1 MSPSSVLK
9 TVHQETGVSKHI
21 PLSHLNSPTVAENV
35 NGEVFSVI
43 QLQGV
48 PFQTE
53 KNSTINQYNRT
64 LKRLIASLDETVCLM
79 VTAHRRRVNHHLA
92 GSFKHPVLQA
102 INDDY
107 MQRFQGQEM
116 FVNDLYLTVLYRG
129 LHSGK
134 VGKGIKL
141 FNQLSDNVVKAAR
154 EQRRRQQM
162 RDLEKSVTRIM
173 SSLSAFNPVL
183 LGSRDS
189 SVGYSELLNFLS
201 KPVNAGEGLPV
212 PNNGFAPASA
222 KTLTDLDKKIA
233 LYPQGDLSQYL
244 PLKRIFFGTDIQLQG
259 VTESNHRFAG
269 ILSIKAYADQ
279 SASVMLNTLL
289 HLNCEWIST
298 HSFAIEAKD
307 VVMKR
312 VKQQGV
318 RLGNVGDAG
327 VTQQMALHDLQ
338 EDIQTGLVNGGY
350 HHHTLMILADT
361 KKALDHYLNQA
372 ARCYLDV
379 GIAVV
384 REDLG
389 QEAAYWAQFPGNHKY
404 IARRALITSENFA
417 DFCPLHNY
425 KIGYKDK
432 NHLGSAVTLLETTS
446 KTPYFFNFHKSG
458 GKGETTPG
466 HTTIIGSNGAG
477 KTVLMTFFDA
487 QASRYHGRSV
497 FFDRDRGTEIYVRS
511 TGGVYSILSP
521 DHPEEACFNPLLL
534 PDTKV
539 NRKFCKDWLAQLC
552 KKEEETVLDAE
563 LQEPINTC
571 IDYAFDKLDPEH
583 RQLSNAT
590 QVIPVDFERW
600 PQLRR
605 WLKGHGV
612 REDGDYGYLFDN
624 ATDALHAKDKMGFD
638 MTHFLDN
645 EPPQVRTALLMY
657 LFHWIK
663 ANLDGKLMAIW
674 LDEAWQ
680 YFVDPYW
687 EKELKKTLPTF
698 RKLNAFLVMATQSA
712 SSVAESSLRNMI
724 LDNSATQIFFPNP
737 DGRAEYYQEGFSLSE
752 AEFDFIK
759 ENEAKSRQF
768 LVKHGHDSAI
778 CKLDLSHMLDKVAL
792 LSADKKSIRKLDQL
806 RKKKGNAPEHWLN
819 DFLGKEIFSETEKN
833 TTQKCNTNN
842 TQQGG
847 CQ

>member
-1 MSPSSVLK
+1 MNPTNLLRSLR
-9 TVHQETGVSKHI
+9 QEVGVSKHI
-21 PLSHLNSPTVAENV
+21 PVSHLNSPTVAENI

-43 QLQGV
+43 RLQGV

-53 KNSTINQYNRT
+53 KNTTINQFNRNW
-64 LKRLIASLDETVCLM
+64 KRLVASIDETLSFM
-79 VTAHRRRVNHHLA
+79 VTVHRRRVNHHLE
-92 GSFKHPVLQA
+92 GSFKDPMLQA

-107 MQRFQGQEM
+107 MQRFQGSAM
-116 FVNDLYLTVLYRG
+116 FVNDLYLTVVYRG
-129 LHSGK
+129 LNSGK

-141 FNQLSDNVVKAAR
+141 FNKLSDNMIKEAR

-162 RDLEKSVTRIM
+162 RDLEKSV
-173 SSLSAFNPVL
+173 SSILSTLSSFKPTL
-183 LGSRDS
+183 LGSRDVE
-189 SVGYSELLNFLS
+189 VGHSELLNFLS
-201 KPVNAGEGLPV
+201 KIVNAGQGLPV

-222 KTLTDLDKKIA
+222 KTLKDLDKKCA

-244 PLKRIFFGTDIQLQG
+244 PLNRLFFGNDIQLQG
-259 VTESNHRFAG
+259 VTENDHRFAG
-269 ILSIKAYADQ
+269 ILSIKAYAEQ

-298 HSFAIEAKD
+298 HSFATEAKD

-312 VKQQGV
+312 VKQQGI

-327 VTQQMALHDLQ
+327 VGQQMALDDLQ

-372 ARCYLDV
+372 SRCYLDV
-379 GIAVV
+379 GISVV

-389 QEAAYWAQFPGNHKY
+389 QEAAYWAQFPGNTKY
-404 IARRALITSENFA
+404 IARSALITSENFA

-425 KIGYKDK
+425 KIGYTDK

-497 FFDRDRGTEIYVRS
+497 FFDRDRGTEIYVRA

-521 DHPEEACFNPLLL
+521 DHPEESSFNPLHL

-552 KKEEETVLDAE
+552 KKEDETVLDAE
-563 LQEPINTC
+563 LLEPINTC
-571 IDYAFDKLDPEH
+571 IDYAFDKLDREH
-583 RQLSNAT
+583 RQLSYAV

-605 WLKGHGV
+605 WLKSDGSKK
-612 REDGDYGYLFDN
+612 DGDYGYLFDN

-778 CKLDLSHMLDKVAL
+778 CKLDLSHMLDKVSI

-806 RKKKGNAPEHWLN
+806 RKKKGNAPQAWLN
-819 DFLGKEIFSETEKN
+819 DFLGKNIIDESSQPESEGETE
-833 TTQKCNTNN
+833 
-842 TQQGG
+842 
-847 CQ
+847 